1 MSQTFG
7 LQPSAAGMA
16 ARADVERTTQHRI
29 NVAAKLHSI
38 LDRRSALKYELS
50 ENKVERDS
58 LPIRVFP
65 CCIVVRTSGQK
76 FSMGVG
82 FNARV
87 SGEEPGCGGG

>member
-1 MSQTFG
+1 M
-7 LQPSAAGMA
+7 
-16 ARADVERTTQHRI
+16 EKTTQHRI
-29 NVAAKLHSI
+29 SVVAKLHSI
-38 LDRRSALKYELS
+38 LDGRNALKYELS